1 MLKSRKTAAITLG
14 LVGVAGLSLASA
26 AQLNVSTA
34 TLGADTEIVSA
45 CDTVGGIGV
54 EFGNEYTTAG
64 YQTEVVTLTEVDAT
78 CDGLALAITLADE
91 NGVSLGEITG
101 VDAATGTATYEL
113 PAGVDAAAVEKV
125 SVIISG

>member
-1 MLKSRKTAAITLG
+1 MIKHRKTAALTLG

-54 EFGNEYTTAG
+54 QFGNAYALTG
-64 YQTEVVTLTEVDAT
+64 YQTETVTLTDVDAA
-78 CDGLALAITLADE
+78 CEGLDLAITLADAD
-91 NGVSLGEITG
+91 GAALGEITG
-101 VDAATGTATYEL
+101 VDATTGEATYTL
-113 PAGVDAAAVEKV
+113 TAGVDAASVEKV
-125 SVIISG
+125 SIVISG

>member
-1 MLKSRKTAAITLG
+1 MFKSRKPAAIALG

-54 EFGNEYTTAG
+54 EFTNQYATTG
-64 YQTEVVTLTEVDAT
+64 YQTNAVTLTDVDAP
-78 CDGLALAITLADE
+78 CDGLTLAITLADV
-91 NGVSLGEITG
+91 NGAALGEITG
-101 VDAATGTATYEL
+101 VTAATGTATYNL
-113 PAGVDAAAVEKV
+113 PAAVDAAAVEKV
-125 SVIISG
+125 SVVISG